1 MLHDRVRPS
10 ILWYT
15 SYLHAL
21 FSSVRSRSRTGTV
34 PLVYLY
40 CCAPSCLH
48 SSCCTTAYTPVYFG
62 ANSHLRALRRDVRSG
77 SHTYLV
83 YWYCCIPS
91 CLHSSCCTT
100 AYALVQSRTCK
111 HSFMLYDLVHRGI
124 LLHKSLHS
132 KTVPCMASCCTPR
145 TPARLCCTSTYAT
158 V

>member
-1 MLHDRVRPS
+1 MVHLVPACTLQLCTVSIAYGNSSLSILVLLRSIMPTLLVLYDRVHPS
-10 ILWYT
+10 I
-15 SYLHAL
+15 
-21 FSSVRSRSRTGTV
+21 FGT
-34 PLVYLY
+34 
-40 CCAPSCLH
+40 
-48 SSCCTTAYTPVYFG
+48 
-62 ANSHLRALRRDVRSG
+62 NSHLRALRRDVRSR